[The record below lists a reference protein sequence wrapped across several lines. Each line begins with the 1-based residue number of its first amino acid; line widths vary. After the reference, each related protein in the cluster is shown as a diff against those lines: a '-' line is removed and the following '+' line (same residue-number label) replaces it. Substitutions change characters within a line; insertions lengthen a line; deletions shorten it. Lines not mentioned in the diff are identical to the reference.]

1 MLPQLIHHQYT
12 RSTRDVTT
20 NLPQNLTS
28 LYTHLT
34 PTARKNPSLI
44 PSIQFPQISL
54 RTSARVSPARYEK
67 RLSKEIQI
75 NLLQKERIFKAK
87 TAERLWEDFGIYVK
101 KTDIKDSSIEEIM
114 EKAYYVFLYGKMND
128 AATKIQ
134 LSWRDYCVY
143 KEKIRITVLREIA
156 ARKLQKAWKKY
167 KILVLNPKKTYS
179 YKEKAAICIQK
190 HYRGYRSRIHFSVLK
205 GRAILKANLRY
216 FDSIRDEVYK
226 ESVKIIWRVW
236 KKYKAKK
243 LKRTQ
248 SPSKQIKSPTKNGF
262 FKTVQQARPSF
273 RRPK

>member
-20 NLPQNLTS
+20 NFPQNLTS

-34 PTARKNPSLI
+34 PTARKNPSVI
-44 PSIQFPQISL
+44 PSLQFPQITL

-87 TAERLWEDFGIYVK
+87 TAEKLWEDFGIYVK

-114 EKAYYVFLYGKMND
+114 EKAYYVYLFGKMN
-128 AATKIQ
+128 AAAIKIQ

-143 KEKIRITVLREIA
+143 KEKTRIMALREFA
-156 ARKLQKAWKKY
+156 ARKLQKAWKTY
-167 KILVLNPKKTYS
+167 KILVLNPKKSYS
-179 YKEKAAICIQK
+179 HKENAAKCIQK
-190 HYRGYRSRIHFSVLK
+190 HYRGYRSRMQFSLLK
-205 GRAILKANLRY
+205 GRALLKANLQY
-216 FDSIRDEVYK
+216 FDSIRNEVYK
-226 ESVKIIWRVW
+226 ESIKIIWRVW

-243 LKRTQ
+243 AKRIQ
-248 SPSKQIKSPTKNGF
+248 SPTKQAKSPTKNGF
-262 FKTVQQARPSF
+262 YKAIQQTRPSI
-273 RRPK
+273 RKSK